1 MNPKSRG
8 APTRAFFELE
18 VVVPEDDAPAPAVD
32 VVVDEEDD
40 PLVWLMVEGEREK
53 DEEKW
58 E

>member
-40 PLVWLMVEGEREK
+40 PLVWLMVEGERER
-53 DEEKW
+53 
-58 E
+58 